1 MALYGNAGSLSSLLS
16 AASAARKRQESLQ
29 DSIASYEWDTSARTT
44 EDYVKY
50 SKFLQDRAKTYG
62 ETDPMR
68 ALEYQRKVNSA
79 NSSFASAEISRASNQ
94 VLYGTGSNRDKYNTI
109 AKLYQNALEAGDEN
123 LASRLEGQAARLSI
137 TIQNELDAA
146 ARSAGAAG
154 ERARAQIAKNYDAK
168 YKEFDSDIREL
179 DAEMNKGQH
188 SPQAYVELKSR
199 IMEGKAN
206 FLSQAAGD
214 PNLDPEK
221 ANKYAEDVKN
231 IANSDQYKKLQYY
244 KQGVAAAVGQDGQVD
259 NNKLPFRFIK
269 DNQTGEF
276 KLEDRK
282 VVGQIGAGKNPLD
295 VFGSPQVDIG
305 KIAKEGGSGTLDVN
319 RNLSGEAGSDIVPI
333 GMKVYSSKDNPNL
346 KSAQDRLGNFA
357 YYVDPVTGK
366 EILVRPDNTRV
377 PLERAIE
384 SKQEEDNAKISEDTG
399 AGDVAMGILN
409 PYKNGILSG
418 LGTAALGPLG
428 PATSALTGIISNFGR
443 QQEINKIKAA
453 KEEADRQKVLEE
465 NRRQAAALQANATRA
480 LAPLPVAAKATY
492 NNGQGVKVAAPFSA
506 MNAAAQVS
514 KATGSAAP
522 VVQTFLNQN
531 PFGAANIY
539 GKKF

>member
-1 MALYGNAGSLSSLLS
+1 MAIYGNARSLSSLLS
-16 AASAARKRQESLQ
+16 AASAARKRQETLQ
-29 DSIASYEWDTSARTT
+29 DSIASYEWDTSARTQ
-44 EDYVKY
+44 EDFAKY
-50 SKFLQDRAKTYG
+50 SKFLGERAKTYG
-62 ETDPMR
+62 ETDPLR

-79 NSSFASAEISRASNQ
+79 NSSYASAEISRASNQ

-123 LASRLEGQAARLSI
+123 LASRLEGQAARLSV

-154 ERARAQIAKNYDAK
+154 ERARSQIAKNYDAK
-168 YKEFDSDIREL
+168 GKQFDTQLRDLEREL
-179 DAEMNKGQH
+179 NSGKR
-188 SPQAYVELKSR
+188 SPDGYIELKSK
-199 IMEGKAN
+199 ILEAKA
-206 FLSQAAGD
+206 QMYTEAAQNGSI
-214 PNLDPEK
+214 DPEK
-221 ANKYAEDVKN
+221 ANQYANEVQK
-231 IANSDQYKKLQYY
+231 IADSDQYKKLQYY
-244 KQGVAAAVGQDGQVD
+244 SQSLSAAQSDGG
-259 NNKLPFRFIK
+259 KLDPSKSPFRLVK
-269 DNQTGEF
+269 DSKTGEF
-276 KLEDRK
+276 KLEDKK
-282 VVGQIGAGKNPLD
+282 VVGQVGGKNPLD
-295 VFGSPQVDIG
+295 VFGSSQLDIG
-305 KIAKEGGSGTLDVN
+305 KIAKEGGTGVLDVT
-319 RNLSGEAGSDIVPI
+319 RNLGGNPGDPLAPLGVD
-333 GMKVYSSKDNPNL
+333 VYSSKDNPNL
-346 KSAQDRLGNFA
+346 KAAQDKLGNFT

-366 EILVRPDNTRV
+366 EIYVKADGTRV
-377 PLERAIE
+377 PLDRALE

-453 KEEADRQKVLEE
+453 KEEADRQRVLEE
-465 NRRQAAALQANATRA
+465 NRRQAAALQASATKA

-522 VVQTFLNQN
+522 VIQTFLNQN

-539 GKKF
+539 GNKF